1 MPVNS
6 VATKGRSSG
15 NSKKIKISNYSGSN
29 SPTNVRVHSPKEK
42 VPNLDLIEDVSR
54 ASQVLPHELIHTHQA
69 CLVQADP
76 DTELI
81 AIQNPYTAPDSP
93 IAPPQP
99 TAIVQNTAIGFHRGM
114 NLQYELIAT
123 SSSFLN

>member
-15 NSKKIKISNYSGSN
+15 NSKKMKISNNSGSN
-29 SPTNVRVHSPKEK
+29 SPKATNVRVQSPKEK

-81 AIQNPYTAPDSP
+81 AI
-93 IAPPQP
+93 
-99 TAIVQNTAIGFHRGM
+99 
-114 NLQYELIAT
+114 
-123 SSSFLN
+123 